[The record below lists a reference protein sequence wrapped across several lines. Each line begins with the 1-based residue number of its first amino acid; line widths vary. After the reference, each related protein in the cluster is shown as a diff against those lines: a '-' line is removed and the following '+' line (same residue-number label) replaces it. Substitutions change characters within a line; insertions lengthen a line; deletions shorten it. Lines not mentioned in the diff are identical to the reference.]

1 MRHSKP
7 WNILQ
12 VALRQRVSEAGE
24 RAGSVGRCVCV
35 CVCVCAC
42 VRACVRVC
50 AHVCVCECVFVCVC
64 VRVCV
69 CVKATSVYGLSLP
82 PLLERCP
89 VTGPALFVQSP
100 YHV

>member
-1 MRHSKP
+1 MC
-7 WNILQ
+7 
-12 VALRQRVSEAGE
+12 A
-24 RAGSVGRCVCV
+24 
-35 CVCVCAC
+35 CVCAC
-42 VRACVRVC
+42 VC

-64 VRVCV
+64 ACV

-100 YHV
+100 YHVQALQLLAGRDLRIKVV